1 LINDILG
8 DVKDSVDKCKEVSL
22 EALKPINHVLEVVD
36 ELVHASSGTKNV
48 NEKAKLEIQKLIEQM
63 EEAKLAK
70 EEETRRLNQEQNEV
84 KQRLDQA
91 KNAYIVGLIELAREV
106 GFLESPSKRCTTG
119 ASYNNTMVLVLY
131 TNSYG

>member
-1 LINDILG
+1 MINDILG
-8 DVKDSVDKCKEVSL
+8 ELKDSVDKCKEVSL

-48 NEKAKLEIQKLIEQM
+48 NEKAKLELQKLIEQM

-70 EEETRRLNQEQNEV
+70 AEETRRLEQEQNEV

-91 KNAYIVGLIELAREV
+91 KNAYMVGLIELTREA
-106 GFLESPSKRCTTG
+106 GFLEPPSKRCTTG
-119 ASYNNTMVLVLY
+119 ASYNRTMVLVL
-131 TNSYG
+131 